1 MQDSRTVKLIA
12 KEDINVWNMLQQHH
26 LIKKGDVFTATQTN
40 IKDNCSIYSIDI
52 KGIQTLYDHTDVE
65 KYFYIEQLN

>member
-1 MQDSRTVKLIA
+1 MQDTRTVKLTA
-12 KEDINVWNMLQQHH
+12 KEDVNVWNMLQQHH

>member
-1 MQDSRTVKLIA
+1 MQDTRTVKLTA
-12 KEDINVWNMLQQHH
+12 KEDVNVWNMLQQHH

-65 KYFYIEQLN
+65 KYFYIE